1 MREQETIAVTNAAWG
16 NWLGKE
22 NVLLRI
28 LANLPG
34 QNNNFS
40 DEYYAEKLAEK
51 SNTFSGDNIT
61 CVEAESAE

>member
-28 LANLPG
+28 LEKLPG

-40 DEYYAEKLAEK
+40 DEYYAEKLA
-51 SNTFSGDNIT
+51 
-61 CVEAESAE
+61 